1 MNPSWYIEAVEYNQK
16 LISVLIS
23 RISLNIWFIFALRNT
38 MNIMISHNTL
48 VTLKTGE
55 FQESKIGRNKMFVK
69 IDKIDVL
76 YETRQGEQKELF
88 T

>member
-1 MNPSWYIEAVEYNQK
+1 
-16 LISVLIS
+16 
-23 RISLNIWFIFALRNT
+23 

-55 FQESKIGRNKMFVK
+55 FQESKIGRNKMFV
-69 IDKIDVL
+69 DKIDVL